1 MYIYIHY
8 THDICVY
15 MHMCVYRGAKRKTI
29 YNFMR
34 KYGVI
39 GGFAI
44 MPLIKIITTA
54 FAHLNKY

>member
-1 MYIYIHY
+1 
-8 THDICVY
+8 